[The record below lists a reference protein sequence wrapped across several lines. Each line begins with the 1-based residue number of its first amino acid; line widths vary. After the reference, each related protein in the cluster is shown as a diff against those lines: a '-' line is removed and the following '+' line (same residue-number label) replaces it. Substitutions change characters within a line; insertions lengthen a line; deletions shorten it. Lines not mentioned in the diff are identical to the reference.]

1 MDQPKTNVSTIDAET
16 EPKLPAPATKVL
28 LIGSS
33 PVTAEIEI
41 QAVPVPEDT
50 GCVLRLRLAS
60 QVPQTSRRRVCFHE
74 GVVDNEHLNR
84 RKSKCCCIY
93 RKPHA
98 FDESSSSADD
108 ECEHCFGHPEVR
120 TRNRLEKQRRRRPT
134 CGCCSCGACHQTTN
148 QGEGGSQTEVH
159 KQQEL
164 ETQQDEGQIVT
175 DRCEPTQEQYES
187 PVPSHS

>member
-1 MDQPKTNVSTIDAET
+1 MDQSKANISTIDT
-16 EPKLPAPATKVL
+16 EGDSKLPPTTTRVL

-41 QAVPVPEDT
+41 QAVPVPVVEDT

-60 QVPQTSRRRVCFHE
+60 QVPQTKRRRVCFHE

-108 ECEHCFGHPEVR
+108 ECEHCYGHPEVK
-120 TRNRLEKQRRRRPT
+120 TRNRLEKQRKRQST
-134 CGCCSCGACHQTTN
+134 CGCCSCGSCQQMTN
-148 QGEGGSQTEVH
+148 QGGGGSQEEEE
-159 KQQEL
+159 KQL
-164 ETQQDEGQIVT
+164 EQATKQD
-175 DRCEPTQEQYES
+175 
-187 PVPSHS
+187 

>member
-1 MDQPKTNVSTIDAET
+1 MDQPKANLSTIDAET
-16 EPKLPAPATKVL
+16 TESKLPPTTTTKVL

-41 QAVPVPEDT
+41 QAVPVPVTEDT

-60 QVPQTSRRRVCFHE
+60 QMPQTSRRHVNFHE
-74 GVVDNEHLNR
+74 GVIDNEHLNR

-108 ECEHCFGHPEVR
+108 ECEHCFGHPEVK

-134 CGCCSCGACHQTTN
+134 CGCGCGACHHH
-148 QGEGGSQTEVH
+148 GGGGGSASPTEVLD
-159 KQQEL
+159 KDISIR
-164 ETQQDEGQIVT
+164 QQDQS
-175 DRCEPTQEQYES
+175 DRAELTQE
-187 PVPSHS
+187 